1 MQLAKIAGLHVIG
14 TCSSDEK
21 VTMLKSLG
29 CDRVINYKKEDFQS
43 VLKDEYPEG
52 VDIVFESVGGKFF
65 DICLKRLIL
74 SLSRLLLY

>member
-1 MQLAKIAGLHVIG
+1 
-14 TCSSDEK
+14 
-21 VTMLKSLG
+21 MLKSLG